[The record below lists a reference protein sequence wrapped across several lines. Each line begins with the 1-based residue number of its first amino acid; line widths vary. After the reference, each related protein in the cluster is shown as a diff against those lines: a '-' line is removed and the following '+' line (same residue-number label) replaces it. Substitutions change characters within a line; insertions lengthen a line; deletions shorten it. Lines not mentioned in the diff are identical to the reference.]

1 MPSEEVLSLLSA
13 LPCTALLVDREGVI
27 RWANARSRELLG
39 YDPGE
44 LVGQAAEALIPPHLR
59 GAHARLREAGCD
71 RGPAPRHAERPHRTT
86 LCARNGELVPVEIDF
101 VPWPTPGGEFLLLLA
116 RRAAT
121 IFLELESIGRQRF
134 QAHALTLAETL
145 SGLARRE
152 EILDAL
158 AEGLRKAFDAESVTV
173 WEADEEGEA
182 LVLRA
187 AAWSGAPGI
196 RPGYAL
202 PRDDPRE
209 PLARAA
215 ERGRGEV
222 LRHIAAGVGVL
233 GGALGLRSAILVP
246 VGGEGGPRWVAA
258 IGDGNDPERFTEL
271 DLMGAHLLV
280 HLAAASLQRAEL
292 LEQTQR
298 RLERLQTLREI
309 DLAITSNLD
318 PHFTIKVLLEETLDR
333 LGADAA
339 AVLLLEPESM
349 TLRVAGARGFGAAVV
364 GLRIPLNRSFA
375 RRVTR
380 ERRPLFL
387 EIPSLPPEI
396 PSPLIEAAR
405 GEGFRAL
412 HIAPMISK
420 QRLLGVLEVFHR
432 EPPRPPEE
440 WTDFM
445 EALASQAAIAVE
457 NANLLSELQRTNF
470 ELRIAYEA
478 TLRSWGQLLELR
490 DRETKGHTERVVEL
504 TVKLAREL
512 GVRGEELMYMRWG
525 ALLHDIGK
533 LGIPDSIMLKPGAL
547 TGEEWEVMRKHPV
560 YAYEVLSEIEFL
572 RPALHIPYCHHERWD
587 GTGYPR
593 GLRGEEIPL
602 AARIFAVVD
611 AWDAMRSGRPYRGP
625 LSREAAIGEL
635 ERGAG
640 TQFDPRVVKAF
651 LALVDRGEV

>member
-1 MPSEEVLSLLSA
+1 M
-13 LPCTALLVDREGVI
+13 LLVDREGVI
-27 RWANARSRELLG
+27 RWANARSRDLLG
-39 YDPGE
+39 YGPEE
-44 LVGQAAEALIPPHLR
+44 LVGQAAEVLIPPHLR
-59 GAHARLREAGCD
+59 GAHARLRESACG
-71 RGPAPRHAERPHRTT
+71 RGPSPRHAERPRRTS
-86 LCARNGELVPVEIDF
+86 LCARDGELVPVEVDF
-101 VPWPTPGGEFLLLLA
+101 VPWPPPEGESLLLLA

-121 IFLELESIGRQRF
+121 IFLEPESMGRQRF

-145 SGLARRE
+145 SGLARRK
-152 EILDAL
+152 EILNAL
-158 AEGLRKAFDAESVTV
+158 VEGLRRAFAAASVTI
-173 WEADEEGEA
+173 WEADEAGDA

-187 AAWSGAPGI
+187 AAGIEDPGV

-202 PRDDPRE
+202 ARDDLRE
-209 PLARAA
+209 PLVRVA

-222 LRHIAAGVGVL
+222 LHHIATGSGIL
-233 GGALGLRSAILVP
+233 GRALGLRSAILVP
-246 VGGEGGPRWVAA
+246 VGGEGGPRLVAA
-258 IGDGNDPERFTEL
+258 IGDKDDPERFSEL
-271 DLMGAHLLV
+271 DQMGAHLLV

-349 TLRVAGARGFGAAVV
+349 TLRVAGARGFGAAVA
-364 GLRIPLNRSFA
+364 GLRIPLGRSFA
-375 RRVTR
+375 RRVAR

-387 EIPSLPPEI
+387 EIPSLPPEVS
-396 PSPLIEAAR
+396 SPLIDAAR
-405 GEGFRAL
+405 EEGFRAL

-432 EPPRPPEE
+432 APPRPPEE
-440 WTDFM
+440 WTDFL

-490 DRETKGHTERVVEL
+490 DRETRGHTERVVEL

-512 GVRGEELMYMRWG
+512 GVRGEELMYLRWG

-533 LGIPDSIMLKPGAL
+533 LGIPDSIMFKPGEL
-547 TGEEWEVMRKHPV
+547 TEEEWEVMRRHPV

-572 RPALHIPYCHHERWD
+572 RPALQIPYCHHERWD

-593 GLRGEEIPL
+593 GLSGEEIPL

-611 AWDAMRSGRPYRGP
+611 AWDAMMSERPYRGP
-625 LSREAAIGEL
+625 LLREEAIREL

-640 TQFDPRVVKAF
+640 TQFDPEVVKAF